1 LVLCLLEFSHEKD
14 VLAGFLHLVLVK
26 GIVMMISAMQLVE
39 FVEQVLEAGVLPMAV
54 ERKLYQLLESSQ
66 FNANEMAA
74 VERLIE
80 AMMNGRV
87 QPVA

>member
-1 LVLCLLEFSHEKD
+1 MK
-14 VLAGFLHLVLVK
+14 
-26 GIVMMISAMQLVE
+26 SAMQLIEV
-39 FVEQVLEAGVLPMAV
+39 VEQVLESGVLPMSV

-66 FNANEMAA
+66 FNAKEMAA

-80 AMMNGRV
+80 AMMSGMV